1 MNKLY
6 LIVPL
11 VLTLAFSGI
20 YVKHRGEAESKAREE
35 LAAKTKAE
43 SDAAAQ
49 KAEAERQAKADA
61 DKREA
66 TRQAEEKKKEDD
78 KRAKWDAD
86 TQRIAAD
93 TATYT
98 QTAAEHAATVK
109 KLEAE
114 LAALRAQKDA
124 AIQANFDQAREVELA
139 RIERRTAE
147 LETQRLVEMLARK
160 NGTSAGLSFAP

>member
-6 LIVPL
+6 LIIPL

-20 YVKHRGEAESKAREE
+20 YVKHQGEAADRARQA

-43 SDAAAQ
+43 ADAAAQ

-66 TRQAEEKKKEDD
+66 TRIAEEKKKEDD

-93 TATYT
+93 TTTYT

-114 LAALRAQKDA
+114 LTALRAAKDA
-124 AIQANFDQAREVELA
+124 ATQANFDQAREVEQA

-160 NGTSAGLSFAP
+160 NTTSSSLDFAL